1 MSGVRNFRRTLMNL
15 KSVWRGLIGSMFI
28 GALLCFG
35 AGCSDKC
42 NSCHRAEKPCDSCS
56 GGKVIESK

>member
-1 MSGVRNFRRTLMNL
+1 MIL
-15 KSVWRGLIGSMFI
+15 KSVWRGLIGSMLL

-42 NSCHRAEKPCDSCS
+42 NSCHRAEKPCDTCS
-56 GGKVIESK
+56 GGKVIEKSDK

>member
-1 MSGVRNFRRTLMNL
+1 MIL

-42 NSCHRAEKPCDSCS
+42 DTCHHHTEKSCDTCK
-56 GGKVIESK
+56 